1 MNDKL
6 LQGPD
11 LTNSLVGVLAR
22 FRQEAVTVLGD
33 IEAMFHQVK
42 VAPED
47 CNALRF
53 LWWPNGDVTAQPEE
67 LMMAVYL
74 FGGVSSP
81 SCANYALKKTAE
93 DNKISFDP
101 ETARTV

>member
-22 FRQEAVTVLGD
+22 FRQETVTVLGD

-53 LWWPNGDVTAQPEE
+53 LWWPNGDVTALTSRRADDGSTSIWRSFISE
-67 LMMAVYL
+67 LRQLCV
-74 FGGVSSP
+74 
-81 SCANYALKKTAE
+81 
-93 DNKISFDP
+93 D
-101 ETARTV
+101 